1 MLLQS
6 APAPGAWERLLAVL
20 KEWDFAV
27 FLKIN
32 TVWTGAFGDF
42 LMPILRDQR
51 TWYPLYAFLL
61 IYAIYKFRWK
71 ALPFIIM
78 AGLTVVL
85 TDQVSS
91 SFFKNYFGRT
101 RPCNEEALR
110 GIMRLLLDRCP
121 SSGSFTSSHAVNHFG
136 LATFIYITLKPYFG
150 KWGLL
155 FFLWAAFICYAQ
167 VYVGVHYPGDVSA
180 GAVLGVLLGWL
191 TAWIFKK
198 YFNFG
203 VRKTGHQVP
212 RVTGD

>member
-6 APAPGAWERLLAVL
+6 VPAPGLWERLLAVL
-20 KEWDFAV
+20 KEWDFAI

-32 TVWTGAFGDF
+32 TSWTGAFGDF

-51 TWYPLYAFLL
+51 TWYPLYAFLF
-61 IYAIYKFRWK
+61 IYVIYKFKWK
-71 ALPFIIM
+71 AVPFIII

-91 SFFKNYFGRT
+91 TFLKNYFDRT

-110 GIMRLLLDRCP
+110 GMMRLLLDRCP

-136 LATFIYITLKPYFG
+136 LATFVYCSLKPYFG

-155 FFLWAAFICYAQ
+155 FFLWAALICYAQ
-167 VYVGVHYPGDVSA
+167 VYVGVHYPFDVTG
-180 GAVLGVLLGWL
+180 GAILGILLGLL

-203 VRKTGHQVP
+203 VKKEP
-212 RVTGD
+212 RNTNKNPAL